1 MLVYQRVY
9 PMNIPWFPIKIPLKS
24 TINPIKSTI
33 KQPWWRLGIP
43 AEPLAPALSTQ
54 VTAPRWAGRIRL
66 FFSGQMW
73 WWKDAP
79 TDTIHKK
86 IGGTAWYYYM
96 GISRIDFGTFTI
108 DKTKFDGY
116 LEALSTFDSMIMG
129 IYDMISPPKGH
140 PFSGMT
146 PEVQQTKKQRYCVF
160 GS

>member
-1 MLVYQRVY
+1 
-9 PMNIPWFPIKIPLKS
+9 
-24 TINPIKSTI
+24 
-33 KQPWWRLGIP
+33 
-43 AEPLAPALSTQ
+43 
-54 VTAPRWAGRIRL
+54 
-66 FFSGQMW
+66 
-73 WWKDAP
+73 
-79 TDTIHKK
+79 
-86 IGGTAWYYYM
+86 M
-96 GISRIDFGTFTI
+96 GISRIGLGTFTI